1 MDAKPRGRRGFLK
14 QSAALASLAL
24 GAPRPASGQTPAAQA
39 AGAEVHAAEAHST
52 DPKELAKELVA
63 YGERSHFV
71 TSVRVPVAERMSP
84 DMFGLTFHVLTPL
97 QDSVGII
104 TPSSLFYVATHRG
117 SFVPEINP
125 GEHRL
130 MIHGMVERPLIFT
143 MDELKRLP
151 SVSRIH
157 FIECLGN
164 RAQARHKTVQ
174 ETHGLT
180 SCAEWTGVP
189 LSLLL
194 KEAGVQH
201 GASWIVAE
209 GAEEVKGSSSIP
221 LAKAMDDCLVCY
233 GQNGEPLRPQQGFP
247 LRLMVPG
254 FEGIYQIK
262 YLRRIKVV
270 DRYYMT
276 YDDYGHIN
284 PDPKVAALTHQIG
297 PKSVITFPSGGQQ
310 LPGPGFYDISGL
322 AWSGAAAIRKVE
334 ISTDAGR
341 SWHDAELRSPSYRM
355 AHTRFG
361 FAWKWDGKEC
371 VLMSRCADEL
381 GTMQPTRAE
390 AAKYWNRPLDDK
402 FRVPG
407 ADNTVQPWR
416 IASDGSVH
424 NGLA

>member
-1 MDAKPRGRRGFLK
+1 MTFKSRGRRKFLK
-14 QSAALASLAL
+14 KGATLAGLAL
-24 GAPRPASGQTPAAQA
+24 GASATARAQTPETH
-39 AGAEVHAAEAHST
+39 GADAHPT

-71 TSVRVPVAERMSP
+71 KSVRVPVAERMSP
-84 DMFGLTFHVLTPL
+84 DMYGLTFHVLTPL

-104 TPSSLFYVATHRG
+104 TPSSLHYVATHRG
-117 SFVPEINP
+117 SFVPDIDP
-125 GEHRL
+125 SEHKFL
-130 MIHGMVERPLIFT
+130 LHGMVDRPLVFT

-180 SCAEWTGVP
+180 SCAEWTGVA

-194 KEAGVQH
+194 KEAGVQK

-209 GAEEVKGSSSIP
+209 GAEEIKGSSSIP
-221 LAKAMDDCLVCY
+221 LAKAMDDCMVAY
-233 GQNGEPLRPQQGFP
+233 GMNGEAIRPQQGFP
-247 LRLMVPG
+247 LRLIVPG
-254 FEGIYQIK
+254 FEGIHQIK

-276 YDDYGHIN
+276 YDDYGHIQ
-284 PDPKVAALTHQIG
+284 PDARAASLTNQIG

-310 LPGPGFYDISGL
+310 LMGPGFYQITGL
-322 AWSGAAAIRKVE
+322 AWSGGGAVRKVE
-334 ISTDAGR
+334 ISTDGGQTWR
-341 SWHDAELRSPSYRM
+341 PAELQSPVYRI

-361 FAWKWDGKEC
+361 LNWKWDGKEC
-371 VLMSRCADEL
+371 VLMSRCTDEL
-381 GTMQPTRAE
+381 GTVQPTRAE
-390 AAKYWNRPLDDK
+390 AAKYWNRPLDAS

-407 ADNTVQPWR
+407 NDNTVQPWR
-416 IASDGSVH
+416 IAADGSVH

>member
-1 MDAKPRGRRGFLK
+1 MSSRPAGRRRFLK
-14 QSAALASLAL
+14 KSAAFAGLAL
-24 GAPRPASGQTPAAQA
+24 GAAKSASGQAAD
-39 AGAEVHAAEAHST
+39 GHPGSDAHSS
-52 DPKELAKELVA
+52 DPKELAKELIA
-63 YGERSHFV
+63 YGERSHYV
-71 TSVRVPVAERMSP
+71 NSVRVPVAERMSP

-104 TPSSLFYVATHRG
+104 TPSSLHYVATHRG
-117 SFVPEINP
+117 SFVPDINP
-125 GEHRL
+125 SEHKL
-130 MIHGMVERPLIFT
+130 MIHGMVDRPLVFT
-143 MDELKRLP
+143 VDELKRLP

-180 SCAEWTGVP
+180 SCAEWTGVS

-194 KEAGVQH
+194 KEAGVQK

-209 GAEEVKGSSSIP
+209 GAEEVKGASSLP
-221 LAKAMDDCLVCY
+221 LGKALDDCFVAY
-233 GQNGEPLRPQQGFP
+233 GMNGEAIRPQQGFP
-247 LRLMVPG
+247 LRLIVPG
-254 FEGIYQIK
+254 FEGIHQIK

-276 YDDYGHIN
+276 YDDYGHIQ
-284 PDPKVAALTHQIG
+284 PDARAASLTNMIG

-310 LPGPGFYDISGL
+310 LMGPGFYQISGL
-322 AWSGAAAIRKVE
+322 AWSGGGAVRKVE
-334 ISTDAGR
+334 ISTDGGQT
-341 SWHDAELRSPSYRM
+341 WHEAQIQSPVFRI

-361 FAWKWDGKEC
+361 MNWKWDGKEC
-371 VLMSRCADEL
+371 VIMSRCTDEL
-381 GTMQPTRAE
+381 GTVQPTRAE
-390 AAKYWNRPLDDK
+390 AAKFWNKPLDAS

-407 ADNTVQPWR
+407 NDNTVLPWR
-416 IASDGSVH
+416 ILSDGSVR